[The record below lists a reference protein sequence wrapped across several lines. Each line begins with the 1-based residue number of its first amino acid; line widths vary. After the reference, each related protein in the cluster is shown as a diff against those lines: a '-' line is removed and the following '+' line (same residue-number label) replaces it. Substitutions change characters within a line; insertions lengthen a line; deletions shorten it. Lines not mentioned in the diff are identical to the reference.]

1 MHSLSHEA
9 TKPQSQGDI
18 SASLLFV
25 IFVPWCEDILWLRPV
40 AFFAWLAYFAV
51 EMRCH
56 TKSQT
61 LMKKGLANES
71 SSFR

>member
-51 EMRCH
+51 RLWSR
-56 TKSQT
+56 KKLQDVAR
-61 LMKKGLANES
+61 KGLTSHGACP
-71 SSFR
+71 